1 MSKLE
6 RSYKFCTTEFKLEGY
21 SVKNFNLAVL
31 TALFALCSNLAS
43 AGERVGDF
51 ALIDNAGVF
60 HHMAWY
66 DDNSAIVLLPQAIG
80 ATDQAAVATLQ
91 DLRNMY
97 EAQGV
102 VFFLINPGLQTDRAA
117 VTQDVAGLDMPVL
130 MDDAQLVSEMLGIT
144 HLDQAIVYSPRSFE
158 VLYRGPVQST
168 LEKTLQQ
175 VLQGENPELLT
186 VAADGPAVAYRS
198 VAAHS
203 NLSYEKDIAPIIAEN
218 CAECHREGGIAPFAM
233 DSNLAVQGWSP
244 MIREVVMTKRMPPG
258 QIDNKVGRKI
268 KNEMNLSDEE
278 MQKLVHWINGGS
290 KVDSTNDP
298 LTALVW
304 PDTKWTL
311 GEPDLIVKVPPQSIP
326 ATGVVDYMD
335 IPVDLGL
342 EKDVWIRGSEVAP
355 GEPSVL
361 HHIITTVVPPEGPPD
376 FQKILMDVMAKL
388 PPERAQA
395 LRGKLFAAGA
405 SGDMNIADIF
415 AEFPEVDLGVFIGGG
430 SDPDMASVAG
440 YAPGNAVSLN
450 PPGVGGLLKA
460 GSSLNLQMHYTTSGK
475 ESVDATE
482 IGIYFYEEGVVP
494 KERMA
499 GGVANDFGIRIPAQ
513 AKDHEMQIATTIP
526 NDAEIYSLMPHMH
539 FRGKRMSFVAKYPDG
554 REELLLSVPA
564 YSFNWQLKHELEEP
578 LRVPAGTQI
587 IATGAFD
594 NSSQNHF
601 SPDPNSE
608 VRWGEQSWEEM
619 FMGFYQWKYTDQA
632 GSD

>member
-1 MSKLE
+1 VKNSKLVVLTAIAALF
-6 RSYKFCTTEFKLEGY
+6 S
-21 SVKNFNLAVL
+21 NLAV
-31 TALFALCSNLAS
+31 

-51 ALIDNAGVF
+51 ALIDNAGAF
-60 HHMAWY
+60 QHMAWY
-66 DDNSAIVLLPQAIG
+66 DDHGAIVILPQSNDAS
-80 ATDQAAVATLQ
+80 DPAALSGLQ
-91 DLRNMY
+91 NLRDIY
-97 EAQGV
+97 ESQGV
-102 VFFLINPGLQTDRAA
+102 AFFLINPGLQTDRAA
-117 VTQDVAGLDMPVL
+117 VTQAVAGQDLPVL
-130 MDDAQLVSEMLGIT
+130 MDDAQLVSEMLGLT
-144 HLDQAIVYSPRSFE
+144 RLDEAVVYSPKTFE
-158 VLYRGPVQST
+158 VLYRGPVQAAS

-175 VLQGENPELLT
+175 VLNGESPALQT
-186 VAADGPAVAYRS
+186 VAGSGPAIEYRT

-218 CAECHREGGIAPFAM
+218 CAQCHREGGIAPFAM

-258 QIDNKVGRKI
+258 QIDNKVGKKI

-278 MQKLVHWINGGS
+278 MQKLVHWINTGS
-290 KVDSTNDP
+290 KVDSKNDP

-304 PDTKWTL
+304 PDTKWSL

-326 ATGVVDYMD
+326 ATGVVDYMN

-342 EKDVWIRGSEVAP
+342 DKDVWIRGSEVVP
-355 GEPSVL
+355 GDSAVL

-376 FQKILMDVMAKL
+376 FQKILMDIMATL
-388 PPERAQA
+388 PPEKAQA
-395 LRGKLFAAGA
+395 LRAKIFSAGAAGNL
-405 SGDMNIADIF
+405 NIADIF
-415 AEFPEVDLGVFIGGG
+415 AELPEVDLGVFIGGG
-430 SDPDMASVAG
+430 SDPDMADVAG

-475 ESVDATE
+475 ETVDATE
-482 IGIYFYEEGVVP
+482 IGIYFYDDGVVP
-494 KERMA
+494 EERMS
-499 GGVANDFGIRIPAQ
+499 GGVGNDFSIRIPPQ

-526 NDAEIYSLMPHMH
+526 KDAEIYSLMPHMH

-554 REELLLSVPA
+554 SEEMLLSVPA
-564 YSFNWQLKHELEEP
+564 YSFNWQLKHELAEP
-578 LRVPAGTQI
+578 LHVPAGTQI
-587 IATGAFD
+587 IATGAYD

-619 FMGFYQWKYTDQA
+619 FMGFYQWKYTDQT